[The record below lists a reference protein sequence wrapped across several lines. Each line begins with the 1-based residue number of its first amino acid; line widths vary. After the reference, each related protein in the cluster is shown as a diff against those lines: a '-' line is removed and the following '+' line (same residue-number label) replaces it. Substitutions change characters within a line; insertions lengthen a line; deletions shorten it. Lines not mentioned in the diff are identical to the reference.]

1 MGLLN
6 NIKVSAKIMILVVI
20 AAVGMAAIGY
30 KGFSTINQSKDGMA
44 VIYNQS
50 LQQVQEIGETK
61 YLMRDM
67 QSRAILAMVATTKE
81 RHDDLR
87 NDANEIKK
95 NFDKHWALFEKAS
108 EGQPNAKE
116 KSEMVR
122 KAWANFY
129 GTMSDIMK
137 LCADG
142 KLADAQKLYSSK
154 GGQITMD
161 LRKPLEALQ
170 KEAQDTAKAI
180 DEETESSA
188 AAAATMMMMMSVACL
203 VILFLVGMGI
213 SKAITSPLEIMM
225 DVCEHLKNGD
235 FRKTPM
241 NIDRGDEFGTM
252 AGVVSA
258 MRDGLNNLMVQ
269 THDSTEQIAAASEEL
284 TASAGQSAEASN
296 QVAQSVTEAAAAVV
310 EQQGGVSTS
319 IEAVGQVAQSVDAIR
334 VKAGTVAERSDSAAE
349 YAAEGGEAI
358 QKSVA
363 QIESVE
369 RTVQESSSMVDKLGE
384 RSQEIGQIVETISGI
399 ASQTNLLA
407 LNAAIEAAR
416 AGEHGRGFAVVAE
429 EVRKLAEQ
437 SGEAAQK
444 IADLIRSI
452 QDDTHSAVSSMQLGS
467 TAVAEGARSVSA
479 LRETFEQIERL
490 VNEVRQEAQ
499 AMASEVNQAAKDANN
514 ISKEIDNIAK
524 QGQRV
529 SDEMQTVSAATQ
541 QQSASAS
548 EIARASD
555 SLSNLADELQTS
567 LQRFKY

>member
-6 NIKVSAKIMILVVI
+6 NIKVFGKIMILVVI

-30 KGFSTINQSKDGMA
+30 KGYSTIIQSKDGMA

-87 NDANEIKK
+87 NDANEIQK
-95 NFDKHWALFEKAS
+95 NFEKHWALYEKAS
-108 EGQPNAKE
+108 EGQPGAAE
-116 KSEMVR
+116 KSAGVR
-122 KAWANFY
+122 KAWKSFY
-129 GTMSDIMK
+129 DTMSDIMK

-142 KLADAQKLYSSK
+142 RLADAQKLYSSK

-170 KEAQDTAKAI
+170 KEAQETAKAI
-180 DEETESSA
+180 DEETESN
-188 AAAATMMMMMSVACL
+188 AATAATVMMMMSVACL
-203 VILFLVGMGI
+203 VILFVVGMGI
-213 SKAITSPLEIMM
+213 AKAITNPLDVMM

-241 NIDRGDEFGTM
+241 NIERGDEFGTM
-252 AGVVSA
+252 AGVVSS
-258 MRDGLNNLMVQ
+258 MRDGLNQLMVQ
-269 THDSTEQIAAASEEL
+269 THESTEQIAAASEEL

-334 VKAGTVAERSDSAAE
+334 VKAGTVAERSDSAAD
-349 YAAEGGEAI
+349 YAAEGGQAI
-358 QKSVA
+358 QKSVV

-369 RTVQESSSMVDKLGE
+369 RTVQESSAMVDKLGE

-416 AGEHGRGFAVVAE
+416 PGEAGRGFAVVAE
-429 EVRKLAEQ
+429 SVRKLAEESSRAVQTCLPERLQ
-437 SGEAAQK
+437 SGN
-444 IADLIRSI
+444 R
-452 QDDTHSAVSSMQLGS
+452 
-467 TAVAEGARSVSA
+467 R
-479 LRETFEQIERL
+479 
-490 VNEVRQEAQ
+490 
-499 AMASEVNQAAKDANN
+499 
-514 ISKEIDNIAK
+514 
-524 QGQRV
+524 
-529 SDEMQTVSAATQ
+529 
-541 QQSASAS
+541 
-548 EIARASD
+548 
-555 SLSNLADELQTS
+555 
-567 LQRFKY
+567 

>member
-6 NIKVSAKIMILVVI
+6 NIKVSAKILILVVI
-20 AAVGMAAIGY
+20 AAIGMAAIGY
-30 KGFSTINQSKDGMA
+30 KGYSTIMQSKKGMEI
-44 VIYNQS
+44 IYNQS

-87 NDANEIKK
+87 NDANEIQK
-95 NFDKHWALFEKAS
+95 NFELHWGIYEKAS
-108 EGQPNAKE
+108 EGQPGYVEENAE
-116 KSEMVR
+116 IR
-122 KAWANFY
+122 KAWGTFY
-129 GTMSDIMK
+129 STMSDIMK
-137 LCADG
+137 LCAEG
-142 KLADAQKLYSSK
+142 KNQEAQQLYSAK
-154 GGQITMD
+154 GGDVTTQ

-170 KEAQDTAKAI
+170 KDAQDMAKAI
-180 DEETESSA
+180 DEETEADA
-188 AAAATMMMMMSVACL
+188 AAAATMMMIMSAACL

-213 SKAITSPLEIMM
+213 AKAITSPLEVMM

-258 MRDGLNNLMVQ
+258 MRDGLNQLMVQ

-310 EQQGGVSTS
+310 EQQSGVSTS
-319 IEAVGQVAQSVDAIR
+319 IEAVGQVAKSVDAIR
-334 VKAGTVAERSDSAAE
+334 IKAGTVAQRSDSAAE
-349 YAAEGGEAI
+349 CATEGGKAI
-358 QKSVA
+358 LQSVA

-437 SGEAAQK
+437 SGDAAQK
-444 IADLIRSI
+444 IADLIKSI
-452 QDDTHSAVSSMQLGS
+452 QTDTESAVSSMQMGS

-479 LRETFEQIERL
+479 LRETFEQIEQL
-490 VNEVRQEAQ
+490 VNEVRHEAQ
-499 AMASEVNQAAKDANN
+499 AMAKEVDQASSDANH
-514 ISKEIDNIAK
+514 ISQEIDNIAK
-524 QGQRV
+524 QGQKV
-529 SDEMQTVSAATQ
+529 SDEMQTVSAATEE
-541 QQSASAS
+541 QSASAS

-555 SLSNLADELQTS
+555 SLSHLADELQTS
-567 LQRFKY
+567 LQRFQY

>member
-6 NIKVSAKIMILVVI
+6 NIKVFGKIMILVVI
-20 AAVGMAAIGY
+20 AAIGMAAIGY
-30 KGFSTINQSKDGMA
+30 KGFSTINQSKSGMA

-67 QSRAILAMVATTKE
+67 QSRAILSMIATTKE

-87 NDANEIKK
+87 NDANEIQK
-95 NFDKHWALFEKAS
+95 NFEKHWALFEKAS
-108 EGQPNAKE
+108 EGQPGAAE
-116 KSEMVR
+116 KSATVR

-154 GGQITMD
+154 GGQITTD

-180 DEETESSA
+180 DEETES
-188 AAAATMMMMMSVACL
+188 AAATAATLMVTMSVACL
-203 VILFLVGMGI
+203 VILFVVGMGI
-213 SKAITSPLEIMM
+213 AKAITSPLDVMM

-241 NIDRGDEFGTM
+241 NIERGDEFGTM
-252 AGVVSA
+252 AGVVSS

-319 IEAVGQVAQSVDAIR
+319 IDAVGQVAQSVDAIR

-349 YAAEGGEAI
+349 YAAEGGQAI
-358 QKSVA
+358 QQSVA

-369 RTVQESSSMVDKLGE
+369 RTVQESSAMVDKLGE

-479 LRETFEQIERL
+479 LRETFERIEKL
-490 VNEVRQEAQ
+490 VNEVRHEAQ
-499 AMASEVNQAAKDANN
+499 AMAGEVNQASRDANN
-514 ISKEIDNIAK
+514 ISKESTIS
-524 QGQRV
+524 R
-529 SDEMQTVSAATQ
+529 SR
-541 QQSASAS
+541 ASAFPTKCRRS
-548 EIARASD
+548 ARR
-555 SLSNLADELQTS
+555 LSSSPRPPAKSPEPAIHCRISPTS
-567 LQRFKY
+567 SRLL

>member
-6 NIKVSAKIMILVVI
+6 NIKVFGKIMILVVI

-30 KGFSTINQSKDGMA
+30 KGYSTINQSKAGMA
-44 VIYNQS
+44 VIYSQS

-87 NDANEIKK
+87 NDANEIQK
-95 NFDKHWALFEKAS
+95 NFEKHWGLYEKAS
-108 EGQPNAKE
+108 EGQPGAAE
-116 KSEMVR
+116 RSAGVR
-122 KAWANFY
+122 KAWKSFY
-129 GTMSDIMK
+129 DTMSDIMK

-142 KLADAQKLYSSK
+142 RLADAQQLYSSK

-170 KEAQDTAKAI
+170 KEAQATAKAI
-180 DEETESSA
+180 DEETESNA
-188 AAAATMMMMMSVACL
+188 AMAATMMAIMSAACL
-203 VILFLVGMGI
+203 VILFVVGMGI
-213 SKAITSPLEIMM
+213 AKAITSPLEVMM
-225 DVCEHLKNGD
+225 DVCGHLKNGD

-241 NIDRGDEFGTM
+241 NIERGDEFGTM
-252 AGVVSA
+252 AGVVSS
-258 MRDGLNNLMVQ
+258 MRDGLNRLMVQ
-269 THDSTEQIAAASEEL
+269 THESTEQIAAASEEL

-296 QVAQSVTEAAAAVV
+296 QVAQSVTEAASAVV

-334 VKAGTVAERSDSAAE
+334 IKAGTVAEHSDSAAE

-358 QKSVA
+358 QQSVA

-369 RTVQESSSMVDKLGE
+369 RTVQESSAMVDKLGE

-416 AGEHGRGFAVVAE
+416 AGEHGRGFAGVAE
-429 EVRKLAEQ
+429 AVRKLAEQ
-437 SGEAAQK
+437 SGDAAQQ

-452 QDDTHSAVSSMQLGS
+452 QDDTRSAVSSMQVGS

-479 LRETFEQIERL
+479 LRETFEQIETL
-490 VNEVRQEAQ
+490 VNEVRREAQ
-499 AMASEVNQAAKDANN
+499 DMAGEVNQASRDANN

-524 QGQRV
+524 QGRRV

-541 QQSASAS
+541 EQSASAS

-555 SLSNLADELQTS
+555 SLSKLADELQTS
-567 LQRFKY
+567 LMKFKY